1 LRTTKDINKE
11 NHKSTKTERSTK
23 QIIKRTTKDINKE
36 KHKGTKQ
43 KEAQKRII
51 NIYFMYQILSEREEF
66 LAKEIVDIAFK
77 IHFQLGPGLLESIY
91 EKCFCYELSKRNIP
105 YLSQQHIDIHYDEMI
120 IEKGLRI
127 DLVIDDLIIVELK
140 AQENIHP
147 VWEAQLLSYLKMT
160 EKRLGFIVNFHVP
173 KIKEGIKR
181 MIN

>member
-1 LRTTKDINKE
+1 
-11 NHKSTKTERSTK
+11 
-23 QIIKRTTKDINKE
+23 
-36 KHKGTKQ
+36 
-43 KEAQKRII
+43 
-51 NIYFMYQILSEREEF
+51 M
-66 LAKEIVDIAFK
+66 
-77 IHFQLGPGLLESIY
+77 
-91 EKCFCYELSKRNIP
+91 
-105 YLSQQHIDIHYDEMI
+105 SQQYIDIYYDEMI

-140 AQENIHP
+140 AQENKHP